1 MTQPR
6 EPRTYGGWRRRR
18 SMGLLGMGVGA
29 TFAVLAAVVT
39 LLLATALSPRML
51 LYLLPPVLVVALLG
65 LAPAGGTPLATV
77 LLTRWRWWY
86 GTRRGFTRFRSGSRL
101 ELPGV
106 LAATSL
112 LSVPDGYGRP
122 YGLVWDQRA
131 GHLTATLRVVA
142 NSPWLADP
150 DDADTWVACWG
161 SWLASLGH
169 VPALRWVSVTV
180 QTAPEPGGQLADTVA
195 AAIDPAAPASARAIV
210 AQLVAS
216 APAAAAHV
224 ETRVSLT
231 FDPTASPPAPMT
243 LELAV
248 AEVSRTLDG
257 LESALGSCGI
267 TVLGRATAAQIA
279 AVVRGAFDPA
289 VRGEVSRAQAGAR
302 TTGWADAVPLS
313 AEELPGC
320 YRHDSGVSVSWC
332 WQEAPRQNVHSDVLA
347 RLIAPGPYLKR
358 VTLQYRPLPAAAA
371 DRVLESEVTSAAF
384 RQAYRHRLGRDET
397 ARDAFDQARA
407 RQAAREEAMGAGVC
421 LVGMFVTVTV
431 LDAADLPQAVA
442 ATEAAAE
449 SSKIRLRLLTGS
461 QAAGFATTLPCGAC
475 PPRHGSPLILAA
487 GAGATSRA
495 STGSWTC
502 RRPTAPSA

>member
-1 MTQPR
+1 MTQAR
-6 EPRTYGGWRRRR
+6 ESRTYGGWRRRR
-18 SMGLLGMGVGA
+18 GMGLLGMGIGA
-29 TFAVLAAVVT
+29 TFAVLGAVVT

-65 LAPAGGTPLATV
+65 LAPAGGTPLAAV

-86 GTRRGFTRFRSGSRL
+86 GARRGFTRFRSGPRL

-106 LAATSL
+106 LAATAL
-112 LSVPDGYGRP
+112 LSAGDWYGRP
-122 YGLVWDQRA
+122 FGLVWNGHT

-142 NSPWLADP
+142 ASPWLADP
-150 DDADTWVACWG
+150 DDADTWVASWG

-169 VPALRWVSVTV
+169 VPMLRWVSVTV
-180 QTAPEPGGQLADTVA
+180 ETAPEPGGHLAGTIA
-195 AAIDPAAPASARAIV
+195 EAIDPAAPATARTIL

-231 FDPTASPPAPMT
+231 FDPAASPSAPPT
-243 LELAV
+243 LEAAV
-248 AEVSRTLDG
+248 AEVSRTLEG
-257 LESALGSCGI
+257 LESALGSCGV

-289 VRGEVSRAQAGAR
+289 ARGEVSRPRPGAPAA
-302 TTGWADAVPLS
+302 TGWADAVPLS
-313 AEELPGC
+313 AEELPGS

-347 RLIAPGPYLKR
+347 RLVAPGPYLKR

-421 LVGMFVTVTV
+421 LIGMFVTVTV

-461 QAAGFATTLPCGAC
+461 QAAGFAATLPCGTC
-475 PPRHGSPLILAA
+475 PPALV
-487 GAGATSRA
+487 
-495 STGSWTC
+495 
-502 RRPTAPSA
+502 RR

>member
-1 MTQPR
+1 MTQAR

-18 SMGLLGMGVGA
+18 GMGLFGMSVGA
-29 TFAVLAAVVT
+29 TFAVLGAVVT

-51 LYLLPPVLVVALLG
+51 LYLLPPMLVVAMLG
-65 LAPAGGTPLATV
+65 LAPSGGTPLAVV
-77 LLTRWRWWY
+77 LHTRWRWWY
-86 GTRRGFTRFRSGSRL
+86 GTWRGFTRFRSGPRL

-106 LAATSL
+106 LAATAL
-112 LSVPDGYGRP
+112 LPAHDGYGRP
-122 YGLVWDQRA
+122 FGLVWNRRT

-142 NSPWLADP
+142 ASPWLADP
-150 DDADTWVACWG
+150 DDADCWVACWG

-169 VPALRWVSVTV
+169 VPMLRWVSVTV
-180 QTAPEPGGQLADTVA
+180 ETAPEPGGPLAGSVA
-195 AAIDPAAPASARAIV
+195 AAVDPAAPGTARAIL

-231 FDPTASPPAPMT
+231 FDPAASPSAPPT
-243 LELAV
+243 LDQA
-248 AEVSRTLDG
+248 ADEVSRTLEG
-257 LESALGSCGI
+257 VESARGSCGV

-289 VRGEVSRAQAGAR
+289 ARGEASRPQPGAHV
-302 TTGWADAVPLS
+302 TGWADAVPLS
-313 AEELPGC
+313 AEELAGC

-347 RLIAPGPYLKR
+347 RLVAPGPYLKR

-421 LVGMFVTVTV
+421 LVGLFVTVTV
-431 LDAADLPQAVA
+431 LDPTDLPQAVA

-461 QAAGFATTLPCGAC
+461 QAAGFAATLPCGTC
-475 PPRHGSPLILAA
+475 PPVLV
-487 GAGATSRA
+487 
-495 STGSWTC
+495 
-502 RRPTAPSA
+502 RR